1 MGYLSSTNSLIIYF
15 IKIKFNILSM
25 KLEYIIRKAQ
35 PKDAKGIHE
44 VVLAAFEDFRHFY
57 SQEGFAN
64 TVMSEKAALERMKE
78 MKIYVAID
86 KYGEIIGTIGWKKVS
101 EKEGHI
107 RGMAVH
113 PKWQGKNDPA
123 ASLLEKVE
131 NDALS
136 QGCIFLTLD
145 TTEILKRAQNFYK
158 KHGFKETGKIGD
170 FFDSMIYEFA
180 KKISRR

>member
-35 PKDAKGIHE
+35 PKDAKGIYE

-64 TVMSEKAALERMKE
+64 TVMSEKAALERIKE

-86 KYGEIIGTIGWKKVS
+86 QNGEIIGTIGWKKVS
-101 EKEGHI
+101 AKEGHI

-113 PKWQGKNDPA
+113 PKWQGKNSPA
-123 ASLLEKVE
+123 ASLMQIVE
-131 NDALS
+131 SDALF
-136 QGCIFLTLD
+136 QGCTFLSLD

-158 KHGFKETGKIGD
+158 KLGFKETGKTD
-170 FFDSMIYEFA
+170 NFFGSTIYEFK
-180 KKISRR
+180 KKISHG